1 MLIWAINRFQLD
13 MMLDFS
19 AVHAQKLKASVEQ
32 QASLLIKMIQ
42 FTARFEQSL
51 LPYNLAYSVISRGA
65 DHLIPLTT
73 GMMKRHTPAKYYAL
87 KAFHDYLGRIG
98 GNAAQAA
105 QINCEYLYNI
115 AFHCLYDQSEAD
127 VRQLASDI
135 LRLVIRLPVAP
146 LSLKSILCLLQ
157 PSFSV
162 DDGALYR
169 EAMNKAAK
177 DLGDADKFCLHLQAM
192 FHKDAKLVKLSFV
205 LKC

>member
-1 MLIWAINRFQLD
+1 
-13 MMLDFS
+13 
-19 AVHAQKLKASVEQ
+19 
-32 QASLLIKMIQ
+32 
-42 FTARFEQSL
+42 
-51 LPYNLAYSVISRGA
+51 
-65 DHLIPLTT
+65 
-73 GMMKRHTPAKYYAL
+73 
-87 KAFHDYLGRIG
+87 
-98 GNAAQAA
+98 
-105 QINCEYLYNI
+105 
-115 AFHCLYDQSEAD
+115 LYDQSEAD